1 MFIFTKTNVVGR
13 FWFCFYRS
21 FGASR
26 TPFGKLQQS
35 SKKVVEA
42 HNKLE
47 IVKWRLD
54 SSWGLELMRF
64 LTKKKPTVFYSGEVF
79 V

>member
-1 MFIFTKTNVVGR
+1 MGEVIFIHHPNSIFGTINICCVFIFTKTNVVGR

-47 IVKWRLD
+47 IVKWHLD
-54 SSWGLELMRF
+54 SSWG
-64 LTKKKPTVFYSGEVF
+64 
-79 V
+79 